1 MSARTVSRAV
11 EEGGVAA
18 KIQTVFKLALN
29 KVARDFFDF
38 FDVEKAIYLK
48 L

>member
-29 KVARDFFDF
+29 NFDF